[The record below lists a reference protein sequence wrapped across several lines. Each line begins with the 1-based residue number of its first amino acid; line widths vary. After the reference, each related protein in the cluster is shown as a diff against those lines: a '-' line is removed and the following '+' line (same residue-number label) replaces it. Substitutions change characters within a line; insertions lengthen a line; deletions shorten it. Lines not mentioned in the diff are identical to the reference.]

1 MHRIAFL
8 EIAFLTWRSQHSDD
22 AWAFSR
28 RRDWVA
34 AVAAAACGG
43 LPAGAGWDGG
53 LASGLKPV
61 HRPSAKV
68 GSWYPPGEAAAWCA
82 KGALKAP
89 AFSPLH
95 SMTRPDE
102 RCRVSAPHR

>member
-1 MHRIAFL
+1 M
-8 EIAFLTWRSQHSDD
+8 
-22 AWAFSR
+22 
-28 RRDWVA
+28 
-34 AVAAAACGG
+34 AAAACVG
-43 LPAGAGWDGG
+43 LFAGAGWDGG

-61 HRPSAKV
+61 HRPVHPAKV
-68 GSWYPPGEAAAWCA
+68 GSWYPLGEAAAWCA
-82 KGALKAP
+82 KGAPKTL